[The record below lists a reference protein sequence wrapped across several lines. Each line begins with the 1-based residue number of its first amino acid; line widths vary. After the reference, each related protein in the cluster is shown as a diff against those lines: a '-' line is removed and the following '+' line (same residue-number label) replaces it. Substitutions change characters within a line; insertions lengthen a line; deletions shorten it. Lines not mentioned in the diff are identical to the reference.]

1 MGTSQIGFRKGADE
15 KMYLARNP
23 ERRFARNFLT
33 ARHCVLLGVCA
44 ESRKT
49 GKKGLA
55 DSREPRP
62 LPFFSR
68 IEPFRGVRAPPES
81 DERRRIRSLSHR
93 TAPPRPR
100 KTDRTPRRTRNISF
114 ARSRHFYTRLILGG
128 SGNVASKNRLEE
140 GSGEVWCRQLRA
152 RSCPARRR
160 TRQRWTPGAS
170 ARTCG
175 TSATRSAGWMN
186 SSPPSRTGTR

>member
-1 MGTSQIGFRKGADE
+1 MKLLKLDFGKVPMRKCIW
-15 KMYLARNP
+15 P
-23 ERRFARNFLT
+23 ETPSDAFVRNFLT
-33 ARHCVLLGVCA
+33 ARHCLLLGVCA

-55 DSREPRP
+55 DSRKPRP

-68 IEPFRGVRAPPES
+68 IEPTPFRGMRAPPES
-81 DERRRIRSLSHR
+81 DERIRSLSHR

-114 ARSRHFYTRLILGG
+114 ARSRCFYTRLIPGG

-160 TRQRWTPGAS
+160 TRQRWTPGAF

-186 SSPPSRTGTR
+186 SSQPSRTGTR